1 MVLKWGDTWAV
12 KKNMLRK
19 KRRTGSRREP
29 AGCKRRRTGGL
40 ERGYVERK
48 KSSDESNEWNFPSLQ
63 KAADIWPTHL
73 SRSSF
78 EVLFQHAQL
87 HDITRVPDDCHY
99 GNRVTALDVAVE
111 TLHTVETER
120 TRHPQPRLQKQHSKN
135 QAYGIDNESSFTK
148 TALCHVCCSPEFI
161 FFAMSLCYK
170 ISAVTLV
177 WPQHCH
183 IKGKIWKINDLIAH
197 VAHDPSQFLVTET
210 SGLQKEKVLL
220 VPTLFGLFVDNGSHC
235 GSLDSQNLRN
245 CFVILSRLK
254 DISDF
259 AVYLEILKIM
269 TWCVIF

>member
-19 KRRTGSRREP
+19 KRRTGSCREP

-78 EVLFQHAQL
+78 EVLFEHAQL

-120 TRHPQPRLQKQHSKN
+120 TRHPQPRLQKQHSTN
-135 QAYGIDNESSFTK
+135 QAYGIMKAVSQRQLYVMCV
-148 TALCHVCCSPEFI
+148 ALLSLFFLRCH
-161 FFAMSLCYK
+161 Y
-170 ISAVTLV
+170 VTRSQQLL
-177 WPQHCH
+177 WC
-183 IKGKIWKINDLIAH
+183 
-197 VAHDPSQFLVTET
+197 DPNTVT
-210 SGLQKEKVLL
+210 
-220 VPTLFGLFVDNGSHC
+220 
-235 GSLDSQNLRN
+235 
-245 CFVILSRLK
+245 
-254 DISDF
+254 
-259 AVYLEILKIM
+259 
-269 TWCVIF
+269 

>member
-1 MVLKWGDTWAV
+1 MTEECVKAGCSRSYHCEREGMVLKWGDTWAV

-48 KSSDESNEWNFPSLQ
+48 KSSDESKWNFPSLQ

-120 TRHPQPRLQKQHSKN
+120 TRHPQPRLQKQHSTN
-135 QAYGIDNESSFTK
+135 HTYGIDNESSFTK

-161 FFAMSLCYK
+161 FFCD
-170 ISAVTLV
+170 VTML
-177 WPQHCH
+177 Q
-183 IKGKIWKINDLIAH
+183 DL
-197 VAHDPSQFLVTET
+197 SSYSGVT
-210 SGLQKEKVLL
+210 
-220 VPTLFGLFVDNGSHC
+220 PTLSHKRKDLKNQWLNSSC
-235 GSLDSQNLRN
+235 GSWSITVPGYWNEWTTERKS
-245 CFVILSRLK
+245 FVGSNFVWSFCR
-254 DISDF
+254 
-259 AVYLEILKIM
+259 
-269 TWCVIF
+269 